1 MPESLLER
9 LEGQVGSRKL
19 AIKLLRKRG
28 HMHEDSERLTA
39 EGTDREWLGR
49 EGRAKSRAVK
59 RTGGS
64 MADYDYDHETNKT
77 KRR

>member
-1 MPESLLER
+1 METLLDR
-9 LEGQVGSRKL
+9 LEGQVGDREL
-19 AIKLLRKRG
+19 AVKILRSRG
-28 HMHEDSERLTA
+28 HMERDSEKLTP
-39 EGTDREWLGR
+39 EGVDREWLGR

-59 RTGGS
+59 RSGGS